1 MPRRLLQEQGC
12 RHAPLGDVP
21 RVLGSDRLSTKRI
34 SRSPIQFG
42 QTQDLKRKCTEII
55 FLAYLAVRFFCMDI
69 HFKGDRRAH

>member
-42 QTQDLKRKCTEII
+42 QTQDLKRKCI
-55 FLAYLAVRFFCMDI
+55 AYIA
-69 HFKGDRRAH
+69 A